1 MNIRAKYTIFI
12 LFISSFV
19 LSAQGYY
26 NQENFGNRS
35 ILLSGN
41 VTGSVDDLG
50 LTYYNPARLALI
62 VDPVFTINAKAYQ
75 ISNLKFENV
84 FGRDS
89 KLDDTKFGG
98 VPSLIAGTFAIEKWE
113 KHHFAYAF
121 LSKERSRLNFNLN
134 REIDL
139 DNIGEDVGDQ
149 DRLVGNFQIDNK
161 KNDEWF
167 GVSWGMKV
175 KENLSIGVSTFVSI
189 YNYGG
194 LYDLRFSSSFEDS
207 GVDAFNNRIKFG
219 QNSYGIFW
227 KLGIAWE
234 LDKFD
239 LGLNV
244 DLPYLEVLGNG
255 KFQYQRFVAG
265 VDPEDEDFQFYDFEQ
280 LETSRKTPLGIS
292 FGFGWPFG
300 KNKLHFKADWHAG
313 ISEYDILVIPPVEF
327 GEAGF
332 TFSEKLRS
340 VINFGIGGEFYLND
354 KLNIYGSFSTDFS
367 PIESAANLFDLI
379 EDKDRDANFDADFMH
394 YGLGLDVKLK
404 KLKLVIG
411 TTYSTASGDFGDPID
426 FPLDDVDV
434 PVNDDPSRIT
444 QNRWRIIVGLEIPL
458 FGYDVEFK

>member
-1 MNIRAKYTIFI
+1 MNIRVQIIF
-12 LFISSFV
+12 LAV
-19 LSAQGYY
+19 LMIPLLVKAQGYY
-26 NQENFGNRS
+26 NGENFGNRS

-62 VDPVFTINAKAYQ
+62 EDPVFTINAKAYQ
-75 ISNLKFENV
+75 ISSLKFENV

-89 KLDDTKFGG
+89 KLNDSRFEG
-98 VPSLIAGTFAIEKWE
+98 VPSLISGTFGVEKWE
-113 KHHFAYAF
+113 KHYFAYAF
-121 LSKERSRLNFNLN
+121 LSKERSRLNLNIN

-139 DNIGEDVGDQ
+139 ENVDEDFVDE
-149 DRLVGNFQIDNK
+149 DRLVGNFQLDNK
-161 KNDEWF
+161 RNDEWF
-167 GVSWGMKV
+167 GVSWGMKL

-194 LYDLRFSSSFEDS
+194 LYDLRFASSFEDS
-207 GVDAFNNRIKFG
+207 GVDAFSNRIKFG

-244 DLPYLEVLGNG
+244 DLPYLEVFGDG
-255 KFQYQRFVAG
+255 KFQYQRFVSG
-265 VDPEDEDFQFYDFEQ
+265 IDPENEDFQFYDFEG

-313 ISEYDILVIPPVEF
+313 ISEYDRLVIPPVEF

-332 TFSEKLRS
+332 AFREELRS
-340 VINFGIGGEFYLND
+340 VINFGIGGEFYLNE
-354 KLNIYGSFSTDFS
+354 KVNIYGSFSTDFS
-367 PIESAANLFDLI
+367 PVESAANLFDLI
-379 EDKDRDANFDADFMH
+379 EKEEGDANFDADYMH
-394 YGLGLDVKLK
+394 YGLGLDIKLK
-404 KLKLVIG
+404 KLKLVVG
-411 TTYSTASGDFGDPID
+411 TTYSTASGEFSDPID
-426 FPLDDVDV
+426 FPLGEV
-434 PVNDDPSRIT
+434 PINDDPSRST